1 MSSSGGQA
9 EFISRHWLDGKF
21 SFVDPRVEGLL
32 NYTPQDLLGKS
43 CFDFFHPED
52 QTHMKENFE
61 QGMYKYV
68 LRADRRYI
76 NLFSSV
82 ETKGAGDIVNVS
94 FPR

>member
-1 MSSSGGQA
+1 MQLTSTPSTSDLSSSGGQA

-61 QGMYKYV
+61 QG
-68 LRADRRYI
+68 LI
-76 NLFSSV
+76 SN
-82 ETKGAGDIVNVS
+82 
-94 FPR
+94 